1 MMNKKMPLLIAM
13 FFCALATQAQDG
25 TATGASDSGMSGGES
40 PDYSKEADFH
50 RIYKS
55 FNEQPTA
62 EEAWDQVLTGRSAE
76 TYNVQKGDTLSGIS
90 TTLFG
95 DQFYW
100 PKIWSLNNQQILN
113 PHDISPGMMVQFFPG
128 SADDAPAVQLTEK
141 DVEKENQDEKAKDKK
156 EVAQQRVQI
165 PPPKKKPSP
174 VLKNFPQSL
183 PPFTSIL
190 GIREQKQEVYVEIE
204 SFKFKTSLEP
214 LSFYIADQPI
224 EGVGKVIGVEMD
236 LTAAGEHQYIFVKL
250 NDTSETRFAV
260 QKNLGKVKDS
270 DSWWRRGNIVE
281 VQGEVELLNKV
292 NSEKGIY
299 RAIVKR
305 AIGRVEVGSL
315 LTPGK
320 IPLIDPL
327 PGELGPN
334 IEASIIG
341 GQYDD
346 KRKLFGSHSFVY
358 LNGGESKGLKEGQT
372 LTIYAEERIRN
383 NKVDAFENNRIIGKL
398 KVVRVTPYFA
408 TAYITEVT
416 DDVLVGDHVGKP
428 KGAQARAEPEGVVNG
443 VDTEFE
449 ETPVPEPR
457 PNNSGEDADLD
468 L

>member
-1 MMNKKMPLLIAM
+1 MINKKILLLGTM
-13 FFCALATQAQDG
+13 LFCAVMTQAQDG
-25 TATGASDSGMSGGES
+25 LSTETSDLGITGTDS
-40 PDYSKEADFH
+40 PDLSKEAEFH

-55 FNEQPTA
+55 FNMQPT
-62 EEAWDQVLTGRSAE
+62 EEETWGQVLTGRSAE
-76 TYNVQKGDTLSGIS
+76 NYNVQKGDTLSGIS

-113 PHDISPGMMVQFFPG
+113 PHEISPGMVVQFFPG
-128 SADDAPAVQLTEK
+128 SSDDAPAVILTEMPA
-141 DVEKENQDEKAKDKK
+141 ENENSGDKK
-156 EVAQQRVQI
+156 NEKKETVQKRVEI
-165 PPPKKKPSP
+165 PPPKKKLEP
-174 VLKNFPQSL
+174 VLTSFPKSL
-183 PPFTSIL
+183 PPFSSIL
-190 GIREQKQEVYVEIE
+190 GLSEKKEEVFIEINTP
-204 SFKFKTSLEP
+204 KYKTAMEP
-214 LSFYIADQPI
+214 LSYYIADDPI
-224 EGVGKVIGVEMD
+224 EGVGKIIGVEMD

-250 NDTSETRFAV
+250 NEPMEKLFAV

-281 VQGEVELLNKV
+281 VQGEIEILDKV
-292 NSEKGIY
+292 NSDKSIY
-299 RAIVKR
+299 RAIVRR

-320 IPLIDPL
+320 MPVIDPL

-358 LNGGESKGLKEGQT
+358 LNGGESKGIKEGQT
-372 LTIYAEERIRN
+372 LAIYAEERLRT
-383 NKVDAFENNRIIGKL
+383 NKVDSVENNRIIGKL

-408 TAYITEVT
+408 TAYIAEIT
-416 DDVLVGDHVGKP
+416 DDVFVGDHVGKP
-428 KGAQARAEPEGVVNG
+428 GRAQARAEPSESDKESG
-443 VDTEFE
+443 
-449 ETPVPEPR
+449 PEPISDER
-457 PNNSGEDADLD
+457 PNDSGDEADLD